1 MPRKINIRFGTDG
14 VRGLANDA
22 LTTEIA
28 LAIGRAAV
36 MVLDTRTV
44 VIGRDTRRSG
54 PMLEYAVAAGVCSEG
69 ADVELLGVVPTPAVA
84 HAAGD
89 NVGIMI
95 SASHNPFADNGIKIF
110 GPGGAKLT
118 DAQQQEIENV
128 SSELLNSGSNPG
140 PTGTDVGEIRLNGTA
155 VDRYLADV
163 EAALEGRTLAGTRL
177 VVDCANGSNSVVAP
191 RLFERLHA
199 VVDVIAAEPDGVNIN
214 DGCGSTSPEALV
226 ERVLQTGADLGIA
239 FDGDADRL
247 IAVDHQGG
255 IVDGDQI
262 IAICAKDLAT
272 RGLLADSCVV
282 VTVMSNLG
290 FFRAM
295 EEAGIKV
302 VQTGVGDRYVL
313 EELNAGG
320 YSLGGEQSGHIIFR
334 DLSPTGDGLLAAVML
349 IDAVIRSGRSLA
361 ECAAAAMTRLPQ
373 VLRNVTV
380 KEPPAAVELLQGAI
394 KRAEAE
400 LAGDGR
406 VLVRASG
413 TEPKVR
419 LMVEAADE
427 AQAERIVAELAAE
440 LGTRGN

>member
-36 MVLDTRTV
+36 MVLDAEKV

-54 PMLEYAVAAGVCSEG
+54 PMLEHAVAAGACSEG
-69 ADVELLGVVPTPAVA
+69 ANVELLGVVPTPLVA
-84 HAAGD
+84 HATGND
-89 NVGIMI
+89 VGIMI
-95 SASHNPFADNGIKIF
+95 SASHNPYADNGIKIF

-118 DAQQQEIENV
+118 DAQQQEIESV

-140 PTGTDVGEIRLNGTA
+140 PTGIDVGDITTNETAIESYLTEI
-155 VDRYLADV
+155 
-163 EAALEGRTLAGTRL
+163 ESALEGRTLAGTRL
-177 VVDCANGSNSVVAP
+177 VVDCANGSNSEIAP
-191 RLFERLHA
+191 RLFKLLHSR
-199 VVDVIAAEPDGVNIN
+199 VDVIGAEPDGVNIN
-214 DGCGSTSPEALV
+214 DNCGSTSPAALAA
-226 ERVLQTGADLGIA
+226 RVVATGADMGIA

-247 IAVDHQGG
+247 IAVDHEGK

-262 IAICAKDLAT
+262 LAICAKDLAQ
-272 RGLLADSCVV
+272 RSMLADQCVV

-290 FFRAM
+290 FFQAM
-295 EEAGIKV
+295 EQAGIKV
-302 VQTGVGDRYVL
+302 IQTAVGDRYVL

-349 IDAVIRSGRSLA
+349 VDAVIRSGRTLA
-361 ECAAAAMTRLPQ
+361 DCAADAMVRLPQ
-373 VLRNVTV
+373 VLRNVVV
-380 KEPPAAVELLQGAI
+380 KEPSAAVEFLQGAV

-400 LAGDGR
+400 LAGTGR

-419 LMVEAADE
+419 LMVEAVDE
-427 AQAERIVAELAAE
+427 ERAVTIVSELEAELAR
-440 LGTRGN
+440 LRD